1 MIYFTVLPMKP
12 IGVIPPLRYSPQ
24 TVNFNVGSLWIVSA
38 LCSAALGALVLA
50 VRKKYPEYLARELT
64 AWGAAYVSLSLGFAI
79 FFARPWVG
87 RLTFLVV
94 GPTLVVLGISLSL
107 RAIAELKHQ
116 PCLTAWLFGPPLLV
130 MAECLLFTFGAP
142 NATIELFLFN
152 TVNMVLLFRI
162 SVTLMKREGDSRPFV
177 DALAG
182 FSYAAFALVV
192 FFVLLD
198 YLIQGHFTVQYNF
211 NSARTFFNSIMA
223 IVAEA
228 VLFSTFL
235 LVVGERVHRDLKV
248 QAMHDSLTG
257 LYNRR
262 AFEEISVHELSGAE
276 RTNSSLSLLM
286 IDLDRFKLINDA
298 HGHLGGDQVLKQ
310 SAQVLSRSLREE
322 DFLCRWGGEE
332 FCALLPRATREQ
344 AGEIAERALR
354 EFAAA
359 DWRVHGMPVSV
370 TVSIGVATVQGGQSA
385 FADLVE
391 LADAALYRAKEKGR
405 NGYVHSDPMV
415 ATKAAPASLEAAP

>member
-1 MIYFTVLPMKP
+1 M
-12 IGVIPPLRYSPQ
+12 
-24 TVNFNVGSLWIVSA
+24 NFSVGSLWIVSA

-50 VRKKYPEYLARELT
+50 VRSKYPQYLARELT

-87 RLTFLVV
+87 RLSFRVI

-116 PCLTAWLFGPPLLV
+116 PCVSAWLYGPPLLV

-152 TVNMVLLFRI
+152 TINMVLLFRI
-162 SVTLMKREGDSRPFV
+162 SATLMKREGEGRPFI
-177 DALAG
+177 DSLAG
-182 FSYAAFALVV
+182 FSYAAFALIV

-198 YLIQGHFTVQYNF
+198 YLLKGHFTVNYNF
-211 NSARTFFNSIMA
+211 NNPRTLFNSIMA

-228 VLFSTFL
+228 VLFSLFL

-262 AFEEISVHELSGAE
+262 AFEEIAFHELSGAE
-276 RTNSSLSLLM
+276 RTDTGLSLLM
-286 IDLDRFKLINDA
+286 IDIDHFKLINDE

-310 SAQVLSRSLREE
+310 SAEVLTRSLREE

-332 FCALLPRATREQ
+332 FCALLPRATRDQ
-344 AGEIAERALR
+344 AGEIADRALR
-354 EFAAA
+354 AFAAA
-359 DWRVHGMPVSV
+359 DMRVHGRPVSI
-370 TVSIGVATVQGGQSA
+370 TVSIGITTLHGERCEFGALVAA
-385 FADLVE
+385 
-391 LADAALYRAKEKGR
+391 ADAALYRAKAQGR
-405 NGYVHSDPMV
+405 NNCVHADRPQSSQGDVSLP
-415 ATKAAPASLEAAP
+415 AASAFSTD

>member
-1 MIYFTVLPMKP
+1 
-12 IGVIPPLRYSPQ
+12 
-24 TVNFNVGSLWIVSA
+24 VNFNVGSLWIVSA

-50 VRKKYPEYLARELT
+50 VRKKYPQYLARELT
-64 AWGAAYVSLSLGFAI
+64 AWGAAYVCLALGFAI

-87 RLTFLVV
+87 RLSFRVI

-116 PCLTAWLFGPPLLV
+116 PCLAVWLIGPPLLV
-130 MAECLLFTFGAP
+130 MAECFLFTFGTP

-162 SVTLMKREGDSRPFV
+162 SATLMKREGEGRPFV

-182 FSYAAFALVV
+182 FSYAAFAVVV

-198 YLIQGHFTVQYNF
+198 YLLKGHFTVQYNF

-228 VLFSTFL
+228 VLFSMFL

-257 LYNRR
+257 LFNRR
-262 AFEEISVHELSGAE
+262 AFEEIALHEFSGAE
-276 RTNSSLSLLM
+276 RTDTALSLLM
-286 IDLDRFKLINDA
+286 IDIDRFKLINDE
-298 HGHLGGDQVLKQ
+298 HGHMGGDQVLKQ
-310 SAQVLSRSLREE
+310 AAQVLSRSLREE

-332 FCALLPRATREQ
+332 FCALLPRATRKQ
-344 AGEIAERALR
+344 AGEVAERALR
-354 EFAAA
+354 EFSTANL
-359 DWRVHGMPVSV
+359 RVHGRPIRV
-370 TVSIGVATVQGGQSA
+370 TVSIGIATIQGGLSP
-385 FADLVE
+385 FTELVE
-391 LADAALYRAKEKGR
+391 AADTALYRAKAQGR
-405 NGYVHSDPMV
+405 NNCVHADAVHSGA
-415 ATKAAPASLEAAP
+415 ATPASLLP

>member
-1 MIYFTVLPMKP
+1 M
-12 IGVIPPLRYSPQ
+12 
-24 TVNFNVGSLWIVSA
+24 NFNVESLWIVSA

-50 VRKKYPEYLARELT
+50 VRSKYPQYLARELT

-87 RLTFLVV
+87 RLSFRVV

-116 PCLTAWLFGPPLLV
+116 PCVAAWLYGPPLLV
-130 MAECLLFTFGAP
+130 LAECLLFTFGTP

-152 TVNMVLLFRI
+152 TINMVLLFRI
-162 SVTLMKREGDSRPFV
+162 SATLMKREGEGRPFV

-198 YLIQGHFTVQYNF
+198 YLLKGHFTVNYNF
-211 NSARTFFNSIMA
+211 NSPRTLFNSIMA

-228 VLFSTFL
+228 VLFSMFL

-262 AFEEISVHELSGAE
+262 AFEEIAFHELSGAE
-276 RTNSSLSLLM
+276 RTDSGLSLLM
-286 IDLDRFKLINDA
+286 IDIDHFKLINDE
-298 HGHLGGDQVLKQ
+298 HGHLGGDQVLQQ
-310 SAQVLSRSLREE
+310 SAEVLDPSLREE
-322 DFLCRWGGEE
+322 DFLCRWGDVDFVPFYRG
-332 FCALLPRATREQ
+332 PRGTRRPRSRGGIAGVRRRRYAGSWQ
-344 AGEIAERALR
+344 ASECNRQYRNHHSSDRALCIR
-354 EFAAA
+354 
-359 DWRVHGMPVSV
+359 
-370 TVSIGVATVQGGQSA
+370 
-385 FADLVE
+385 
-391 LADAALYRAKEKGR
+391 RACR
-405 NGYVHSDPMV
+405 SR
-415 ATKAAPASLEAAP
+415 